1 MSPNAART
9 LRKMILIP
17 AGGGMVECRL
27 INYWK
32 AIMSCACEMKE
43 KIDEMIARIGTGPEM
58 AIPLLQAVQT
68 EFRYI
73 PIEAIE
79 HIATKTE
86 MTETKLYGVATFYSQ
101 FRMTPVGETIIKVCH
116 GTACHV
122 AGAKGITEALETRL
136 GVKDGETTE
145 DGKYTLSSVAC
156 LGCCSLAPVVAVGDN
171 IYGGLDR
178 KSAAKLIDDL
188 EANDPS

>member
-1 MSPNAART
+1 MS
-9 LRKMILIP
+9 
-17 AGGGMVECRL
+17 E
-27 INYWK
+27 IN
-32 AIMSCACEMKE
+32 E
-43 KIDEMIARIGTGPEM
+43 KIGVLISQIGSTPEK
-58 AIPLLQAVQT
+58 AIPLLQAVQK

-79 HIATKTE
+79 YIAANTE

-101 FRMTPVGETIIKVCH
+101 FRLEPVGENIIKVCH

-122 AGAKGITEALETRL
+122 AGAQGITEALEARL
-136 GVKDGETTE
+136 GIKDGETTP

-156 LGCCSLAPVVAVGDN
+156 LGCCSLAPVVAINDD

-178 KSAAKLIDDL
+178 KAAAKLIDDL
-188 EANDPS
+188 EANKPS